1 MSLLVRSSEA
11 FSPTLREVPKEAEIA
26 SHILMLRAGMM
37 RMVSAGLYIYLP
49 LGLRVIQK
57 VSGIVRDEMNASG
70 AQEILMP
77 TLQPDTLWKKTGRWD
92 AMGPELMRLTD
103 RNDREFVLGPTHE
116 EIITDLVAGSIT
128 SYRELPK
135 NLYQIQTKF
144 RDETRPRFG
153 VMRAREFIMKDAYSF
168 DRNEED
174 CDCTY
179 WIMYHA
185 YERIFCRCGL
195 DTRAVSA
202 DTGLI
207 GGKYSHEFMA
217 LADTGEAQIA
227 VCEGTSYAVNLEI
240 CATLPPP
247 AVKPTGNIPALEAVD
262 TPNSTTIEQVT
273 QFLGI
278 RSENLVK
285 TLLFKGGDK
294 VIAVLVRGDRD
305 ANPVKVSRELGSL
318 VDLADA
324 ATVEQVTG
332 AAVGYAGPVGLDP
345 SVEIWADHE
354 LLAMPEMVTGANQ
367 SGKHNLHVVLGRDFK
382 PAKVLDLRWAVAGDR
397 CEADPEK
404 TIGIVRGIEVGQVF
418 KLGVK
423 YSTALEANFQDEDG
437 SQKPMIMGCYG
448 IGVTRTV
455 AAIIEQ
461 HHDDKGIIWPVTVA
475 PYDVHVLSLG
485 AHIEGVVRACDHLAE
500 DLCKSGLDVLYDDR
514 TERPGMKFKDAD
526 LIGLPFQVSVGQK
539 SLEKGVCE
547 ITDRAT
553 GIREE
558 IPLEKAVDVVNSYRS
573 RELKRWVAGME
584 LAV

>member
-1 MSLLVRSSEA
+1 MSLLIRSSEA
-11 FSPTLREVPKEAEIA
+11 FSPTLREVPKEAEIS
-26 SHILMLRAGMM
+26 SHVLMLRAGMM

-57 VSGIVRDEMNASG
+57 VSNIVREEMNSSG

-77 TLQPDTLWKKTGRWD
+77 TLQPDALWKQSGRWE

-116 EIITDLVAGSIT
+116 EIVTDLAAGAVT

-174 CDCTY
+174 CDHSY
-179 WIMYHA
+179 WVMYHA
-185 YERIFCRCGL
+185 YERIFSRCGL

-207 GGKYSHEFMA
+207 GGKFSHEFMA
-217 LADTGEAQIA
+217 LADAGEAEIA
-227 VCEGTSYAVNLEI
+227 VCEGTPYAVNLEI
-240 CATLPPP
+240 CATLPPSNSVP
-247 AVKPTGNIPALEAVD
+247 KQDVPALEIVD
-262 TPNSTTIEQVT
+262 TPGTTTIEQVT
-273 QFLGI
+273 QFLGKKP
-278 RSENLVK
+278 EDLVK
-285 TLLFKGGDK
+285 TLLFKAGDK

-318 VDLADA
+318 VDLADP

-332 AAVGYAGPVGLDP
+332 AAVGFAGPVGLDP
-345 SVEIWADHE
+345 GVEIWADHE
-354 LLAMPEMVTGANQ
+354 ITAMPEMVTGANQ
-367 SGKHNLHVVLGRDFK
+367 SGKHNLHVVMGRDFK
-382 PAKVLDLRWAVAGDR
+382 PTKVLDLRWAVAGDY
-397 CEADPEK
+397 CEAAPDK
-404 TIGIVRGIEVGQVF
+404 AIHVVRGIEVGQVF

-423 YSTALEANFQDEDG
+423 YSTTLGASFQDEDG
-437 SQKPMIMGCYG
+437 NQKPMIMGCYG

-461 HHDDKGIIWPVTVA
+461 HHDDKGIIWPVTLA

-485 AHIEGVVRACDHLAE
+485 AHIEGVVRACDHLSE
-500 DLCKSGLDVLYDDR
+500 DLAKAGLDVLYDDR

-526 LIGLPFQVSVGQK
+526 LIGLPFQISVGQK

-547 ITDRAT
+547 LTNRAT
-553 GIREE
+553 GMKEE
-558 IPLEKAVDVVNSYRS
+558 IPLDKAVDVILS
-573 RELKRWVAGME
+573 RRASEFDRW
-584 LAV
+584 AVVTG

>member
-11 FSPTLREVPKEAEIA
+11 FSPTLREIPKEAEVA
-26 SHILMLRAGMM
+26 SHVLMLRAGMM

-57 VSGIVRDEMNASG
+57 VSNIIRYEMNASG

-77 TLQPDTLWKKTGRWD
+77 TLQPDVLWKQSGRWD

-116 EIITDLVAGSIT
+116 EIITDLVAGSVT

-174 CDCTY
+174 CDRSY

-185 YERIFCRCGL
+185 YERIFARCGL

-217 LADTGEAQIA
+217 LAEAGEAEIA
-227 VCEGTSYAVNLEI
+227 VCEGTPYAVNLEI

-247 AVKPTGNIPALEAVD
+247 PMKQMGPAPALKTVD

-273 QFLGI
+273 QLLGKHP
-278 RSENLVK
+278 EDLVK
-285 TLLFKGGDK
+285 TLLFKSGDK

-324 ATVEQVTG
+324 ATVEQMTG

-354 LLAMPEMVTGANQ
+354 ITAMPEMVTGANQ
-367 SGKHNLHVVLGRDFK
+367 SGKHHLHVVMGRDFK
-382 PAKVLDLRWAVAGDR
+382 PTKVLDLRWAVAGDH
-397 CEADPEK
+397 CEAAPEK
-404 TIGIVRGIEVGQVF
+404 TIQIVRGIEVGQVF
-418 KLGVK
+418 KLGIK
-423 YSTALEANFQDEDG
+423 YSTALQANFQDEDG
-437 SQKPMIMGCYG
+437 TQKPMIMGCFG

-461 HHDDKGIIWPVTVA
+461 HHDEKGIIWPATVA

-485 AHIEGVVRACDHLAE
+485 AHIGGVVRACGRLAE
-500 DLCKSGLDVLYDDR
+500 ELTEAGLDVLYDDR
-514 TERPGMKFKDAD
+514 AERPGMKFKDAD
-526 LIGLPFQVSVGQK
+526 LIGLPLQVSIGQK

-547 ITDRAT
+547 LTFRAT
-553 GIREE
+553 GVREE
-558 IPLEKAVDVVNSYRS
+558 IPLENAVNVVKSYWGK
-573 RELKRWVAGME
+573 EIKDWANKLVG
-584 LAV
+584 

>member
-1 MSLLVRSSEA
+1 LSLLVRSSEA

-26 SHILMLRAGMM
+26 SHVLMLRAGMM

-57 VSGIVRDEMNASG
+57 VSNIIRDEMNASG

-77 TLQPDTLWKKTGRWD
+77 TLQPDALWKQSGRWD

-116 EIITDLVAGSIT
+116 EIVTDLVAGSVT

-174 CDCTY
+174 CDRSY

-185 YERIFCRCGL
+185 YDRLFARCGL

-207 GGKYSHEFMA
+207 GGKFSHEFMA
-217 LADTGEAQIA
+217 LAEAGEAEIA
-227 VCEGTSYAVNLEI
+227 VCEGTPYAVNLEI

-247 AVKPTGNIPALEAVD
+247 PAKQPGDIPSIETVD
-262 TPNSTTIEQVT
+262 TPNCTAIEQVT
-273 QFLGI
+273 RFLGKQPQD
-278 RSENLVK
+278 LVK
-285 TLLFKGGDK
+285 TILFKSTEK
-294 VIAVLVRGDRD
+294 VVAVLVRGDRE
-305 ANPVKVSRELGSL
+305 ANPVKVGRELGSL
-318 VDLADA
+318 VDLADP

-332 AAVGYAGPVGLDP
+332 AAVGFAGPVGLDP

-354 LLAMPEMVTGANQ
+354 ITAMPEMVTGANQ
-367 SGKHNLHVVLGRDFK
+367 TGKHHLHVVMGRDFR
-382 PAKVLDLRWAVAGDR
+382 PAKVLDLRWAVAGDK

-404 TIGIVRGIEVGQVF
+404 TIQVVRGIEVGQVF
-418 KLGVK
+418 KLGLK

-437 SQKPMIMGCYG
+437 TLKPMVMGCYG

-461 HHDDKGIIWPVTVA
+461 HHDEKGILWPATVA

-485 AHIEGVVRACDHLAE
+485 AHIEGVVRACDHLAGQ
-500 DLCKSGLDVLYDDR
+500 LAQSGLDVLYDDR
-514 TERPGMKFKDAD
+514 AERPGMKFKDAD
-526 LIGLPFQVSVGQK
+526 LIGLPIQVSIGQK
-539 SLEKGVCE
+539 SLDKGVCE
-547 ITDRAT
+547 ITHRAT
-553 GIREE
+553 GVREE
-558 IPLEKAVDVVNSYRS
+558 VPLGDAVDVINSHRMS
-573 RELKRWVAGME
+573 ELKRWSNGVT
-584 LAV
+584 V